1 MANDNKEEE
10 VKELK
15 VQNNE
20 LVQKVQFWKMKAA
33 QQENDKLELMKENN
47 ELRLKLSRMRSGGA
61 AQARALDAALQSAS
75 EEALSHLVQASSA
88 VARTMELA
96 KTYMKNRQDLELV
109 SSRWSTLSNTPV
121 KDKVDKVHKVPPT
134 MMGGRTTQ
142 PFVSLNRV
150 PLSNNSTPASRSPN
164 QNQNVTERVLP
175 MPMHILQDVYIP
187 LRRIDTS
194 ELNNYD
200 GTNDN
205 AEENEID
212 ELLVEE
218 NAELNDESQNMD
230 EDDFEM
236 SRQLE
241 VLHEDTEEIE
251 EESEP
256 TLVNRSENP
265 LEGPSWLL
273 DNVSTPRPSPVLM
286 KSRGSRTRVTL
297 EADSTTEPD
306 ESVTYTPPAARAAP
320 PPRATPPPPRAATP
334 PPAEPPSPPQLEN
347 IPPPQ
352 LECRAFTPTVRRRK
366 RTSSPP
372 RSPEPDP
379 EPGSASQTLSS
390 SRESQRVLKV
400 LVPKMSVS
408 GDEREECPSKRRA
421 EAPSY
426 CGATDDAVRVLEQRG
441 SSPLIQEGESS
452 NLSSGSRDSDGDAP
466 RARRSRKQ
474 VTYKEKPLNRKLRR

>member
-164 QNQNVTERVLP
+164 QNHNVTERVLP
-175 MPMHILQDVYIP
+175 MPMHILQ
-187 LRRIDTS
+187 
-194 ELNNYD
+194 
-200 GTNDN
+200 
-205 AEENEID
+205 
-212 ELLVEE
+212 E

-230 EDDFEM
+230 EDDFEI

-320 PPRATPPPPRAATP
+320 PPRASPPPLRAATP
-334 PPAEPPSPPQLEN
+334 PPADPPSPPQLEN

-379 EPGSASQTLSS
+379 DPEPTSVSRPPSAT
-390 SRESQRVLKV
+390 RESQRVLKV

-408 GDEREECPSKRRA
+408 GDEREECSSAKRRA

-426 CGATDDAVRVLEQRG
+426 CGATDDAVRVL
-441 SSPLIQEGESS
+441 
-452 NLSSGSRDSDGDAP
+452 
-466 RARRSRKQ
+466 
-474 VTYKEKPLNRKLRR
+474 